1 MRKQLWP
8 TRDLCR
14 QIEYDLKRR
23 VNCDRIFRVK
33 HSDTLS
39 RDQGRNADHSMRG
52 VRNSRASVK
61 SPNTMPSEPA
71 GVGRAA
77 RRGSA

>member
-1 MRKQLWP
+1 MREQPWP
-8 TRDLCR
+8 VCDLCR

-23 VNCDRIFRVK
+23 VNRDRIFGVK
-33 HSDTLS
+33 HSDSLFS
-39 RDQGRNADHSMRG
+39 DQGRNADQSMRG